1 MARKSKTVEVEV
13 PEVDQLPVEPDLR
26 ARLDTICR
34 AERAVAE
41 QIGQLQKTKDALRDE
56 REPIV
61 ERIAG
66 LGVERVLGHGWD
78 LRKATRKSLRL
89 NEDRLKMRL
98 LQIGWDMAAVL
109 ALVEECTDTTE
120 STSWSVYGR
129 D

>member
-1 MARKSKTVEVEV
+1 MAVRSKTVEVEV
-13 PEVDQLPVEPDLR
+13 PEVDQLPVEPNIR
-26 ARLDTICR
+26 SQLDTICR
-34 AERAVAE
+34 AERTVAE

-56 REPIV
+56 REPLI
-61 ERIAG
+61 ERIAN
-66 LGVERVLGHGWD
+66 LGVIRVLGPGWD
-78 LRKATRKSLRL
+78 LRKSTRKSSRL